1 VKVYSKGARVAQPNY
16 GPGTVTDADTNH
28 TVIDFDN
35 HGLKRFVTTMVAL
48 SPTSEPAPEK
58 AKATRRKKAVKDPNA
73 PKAVRKPRTTKAAK
87 AAKTADA

>member
-1 VKVYSKGARVAQPNY
+1 MKVYSKGARVAQPNY
-16 GPGTVTDADTNH
+16 GPGTVTDADSHH

-48 SPTSEPAPEK
+48 SPTSEPAPAK
-58 AKATRRKKAVKDPNA
+58 VKATRRKKAVKADDGA
-73 PKAVRKPRTTKAAK
+73 PKAPRAKRAKKAK